1 MTHDSH
7 GPQRP
12 KNDPL
17 ETVTSFL
24 TNLGGAFSEVFESV
38 LDNIPGMDAEKD
50 FAQGKLP
57 VEVKF
62 LEDGAIAKFDLP
74 PAIKPSDVTVTLE
87 GAVLSVEVNRS
98 SVEDS
103 AADVSDRLNNFGRT
117 VGLHSDRVYEPV
129 SAGLVN
135 GVLEVALSSRPRI
148 RSYNIPVTG
157 TVINL

>member
-17 ETVTSFL
+17 ETVSSFL
-24 TNLGGAFSEVFESV
+24 TSLGGAFSEVFESV

-74 PAIKPSDVTVTLE
+74 PAIKASDVTVTLADE
-87 GAVLSVEVNRS
+87 VLSVEVTRN

-103 AADVSDRLNNFGRT
+103 QFDFSDRLNHFGRT
-117 VGLHSDRVYEPV
+117 VSLHSDRVYEPV

-135 GVLEVALSSRPRI
+135 GVLEVALSSRQKI
-148 RSYNIPVTG
+148 RSYTIPVTG

>member
-17 ETVTSFL
+17 ETVSSFL
-24 TNLGGAFSEVFESV
+24 TSLGGAFSEVFESV
-38 LDNIPGMDAEKD
+38 MDNIPGAETEKD

-74 PAIKPSDVTVTLE
+74 PAVKTSDVSITLE
-87 GAVLSVEVNRS
+87 GSVLSVEVTRS

-103 AADVSDRLNNFGRT
+103 ASDFSDRRSNFGRT
-117 VGLHSDRVYEPV
+117 VSLHSDRQYEPV
-129 SAGLVN
+129 SAGIVN
-135 GVLEVALSSRPRI
+135 GVLEVALSSRPLI
-148 RSYNIPVTG
+148 KSYTIPVTS
-157 TVINL
+157 TVTHI